1 MRYTPRMSRWVSGT
15 DGGAAVPGVLGP
27 LEWRVLESL
36 WVRPAPASVRDL
48 TPDFPEIAYTTLM
61 TTLDRLHRKG
71 VLQRMKQGR
80 AFFYQPRLTR
90 PEFESARAGAA
101 LRVALHGGGATLSPL
116 LSTFVDAVGNRD
128 RAMLDELAALV
139 NSRLAELKDKP

>member
-1 MRYTPRMSRWVSGT
+1 MEEIWTR
-15 DGGAAVPGVLGP
+15 GVA
-27 LEWRVLESL
+27 R
-36 WVRPAPASVRDL
+36 VRDL
-48 TPDFPEIAYTTLM
+48 TESFPGVAYTTLM

-71 VLQRMKQGR
+71 VLIRMKQGR
-80 AFFYQPRLTR
+80 AFYYQPRLTR

-101 LRVALHGGGATLSPL
+101 LRVALHGSGAALAPL
-116 LSTFVDAVGNRD
+116 LSTFVDAVGSRD

>member
-1 MRYTPRMSRWVSGT
+1 MSRWLSGH
-15 DGGAAVPGVLGP
+15 DRGPAVPGVLGP

-36 WVRPAPASVRDL
+36 WARPEAASVRDL

-71 VLQRMKQGR
+71 VLLRMKQGR

-101 LRVALHGGGATLSPL
+101 LRVALEGSGAALAPL
-116 LSTFVDAVGNRD
+116 LSSFVDAVGSRD
-128 RAMLDELAALV
+128 RAMLDELATLV
-139 NSRLAELKDKP
+139 RSRLAEMKDKP

>member
-1 MRYTPRMSRWVSGT
+1 MSRWVSLK
-15 DGGAAVPGVLGP
+15 DREEAVPGVLGP

-36 WVRPAPASVRDL
+36 WGRPGPASVRDL
-48 TPDFPEIAYTTLM
+48 TPEFREIAYTTLM

-71 VLQRMKQGR
+71 VLIRMKQGR
-80 AFFYQPRLTR
+80 AFYYQPRLTR

-101 LRVALHGGGATLSPL
+101 FRVALNGSGAALAPL
-116 LSTFVDAVGNRD
+116 LSTLVDAVGSRD